1 MSGFKKYFFHM
12 SNKIVADCFY
22 LLPCPS
28 WQETGMLLAKSQ
40 SQLCTNSKHGMQYQT
55 DVGRFDGLD
64 VELHKPQTWQF
75 VITTFTV

>member
-1 MSGFKKYFFHM
+1 
-12 SNKIVADCFY
+12 
-22 LLPCPS
+22 
-28 WQETGMLLAKSQ
+28 MLLAKSQ